1 MKQFKGTIADKKLS
15 DFNQYD
21 NKITKYK
28 DRIEYVEGFLYEEG
42 FVHEFFAEYFSNY
55 YGVSPSQDGY
65 LAEEDAVCKLL
76 DILGTYILGANDV
89 ESHRKIEYR
98 FWKSEREY
106 RDYKDSENV
115 SASTSDD
122 NGNNV
127 EVIDMFVDKKNDKNQ
142 KIVKDTTVYV
152 KDVKEIPEIK
162 QLQLAIEYLKSSAG
176 LRDIQ
181 QHALALLE
189 REDSNIEETD
199 RLKYIAKNTQRFIDS
214 YAKTLR
220 DNQVAIKEA
229 IKRPIKFNN
238 VLKDEGVPNKLDSA
252 LFSDENLNKKLLP
265 MIGADEDL
273 MSDIGILLYDFNCL
287 LNRMELTDREQEI
300 ITLFRQGYKQKELP
314 EVLNVKKN
322 ALTNSI
328 TRLSRKVAE
337 FYVKDLYEKA
347 KKNK

>member
-1 MKQFKGTIADKKLS
+1 
-15 DFNQYD
+15 
-21 NKITKYK
+21 
-28 DRIEYVEGFLYEEG
+28 
-42 FVHEFFAEYFSNY
+42 
-55 YGVSPSQDGY
+55 
-65 LAEEDAVCKLL
+65 VCKLL

-106 RDYKDSENV
+106 RDYKDSSNV

-122 NGNNV
+122 SGNNV

-142 KIVKDTTVYV
+142 KIVRDTTVNR

-162 QLQLAIEYLKSSAG
+162 QLQLAIDYLKSSAG

-229 IKRPIKFNN
+229 IKRPIKFKS
-238 VLKDEGVPNKLDSA
+238 VLKDEGVPNKLDD
-252 LFSDENLNKKLLP
+252 FDFYDENCIKKVLP
-265 MIGADEDL
+265 LIGEEEDL
-273 MSDIGILLYDFNCL
+273 MSDIGIIIYDFNCL
-287 LNRMELTDREQEI
+287 INRIEFPNREQEI
-300 ITLFRQGYKQKELP
+300 INLFREGRAQKEMPSIL
-314 EVLNVKKN
+314 ELDKKTISN
-322 ALTNSI
+322 AI
-328 TRLSRKVAE
+328 GRIATRVAK
-337 FYVKDLYEKA
+337 FYVKDLYENA
-347 KKNK
+347 KKK